1 MAVDDFLV
9 PPVERNLMHLVVR
22 QVRPKE
28 ERDKGKSPYKQ
39 PDFDGKDKKKAQT
52 PSSTE
57 NCVSGSKVDCK
68 V

>member
-39 PDFDGKDKKKAQT
+39 PDFGGRDKKKAQAPAT
-52 PSSTE
+52 D